1 MKNQSRFRSVV
12 AFLLALLMLGSV
24 LFGAILTVV
33 QADNSATIRQRINGL
48 QSEANKI
55 SGKRT
60 ALEKEI
66 SSKKSQS
73 QSTIQKKSQID
84 QRIELTRQDIQNTN
98 EQIREYNLLLAEKQE
113 QLDEGLRKQAELNLA
128 YKARIRSMEEN
139 GSVSY
144 WSILFKANSFS
155 DLLDRLDMIGEIST
169 SDQIML
175 GKIREN
181 NGVIAEAKAQME
193 ADREALQKK
202 TEELEKLTE
211 TLESQKKAAGEL
223 IAKLAEE
230 LKDLKGSYEELESQ
244 ENAVRAKIIAEQA
257 RYEKALSQEQK
268 SQLAN
273 DNSGNAAGGGGGFR
287 CPVPAGSA
295 RVTDAYGYRR
305 HPIYGYYGMHAGV
318 DLAAPQGT
326 PVYAIASGY
335 VNISTY
341 HSVNGNYVSMGHG
354 NGYGSLYAHL
364 DHAVVSAG
372 DYVKQGQVIG
382 YVGSTG
388 WSTGAHLHFEIHLN
402 GSTVNPMDYISL
414 S

>member
-1 MKNQSRFRSVV
+1 
-12 AFLLALLMLGSV
+12 
-24 LFGAILTVV
+24 
-33 QADNSATIRQRINGL
+33 
-48 QSEANKI
+48 
-55 SGKRT
+55 
-60 ALEKEI
+60 
-66 SSKKSQS
+66 
-73 QSTIQKKSQID
+73 
-84 QRIELTRQDIQNTN
+84 
-98 EQIREYNLLLAEKQE
+98 
-113 QLDEGLRKQAELNLA
+113 
-128 YKARIRSMEEN
+128 
-139 GSVSY
+139 
-144 WSILFKANSFS
+144 
-155 DLLDRLDMIGEIST
+155 
-169 SDQIML
+169 
-175 GKIREN
+175 
-181 NGVIAEAKAQME
+181 
-193 ADREALQKK
+193 
-202 TEELEKLTE
+202 
-211 TLESQKKAAGEL
+211 
-223 IAKLAEE
+223 
-230 LKDLKGSYEELESQ
+230 
-244 ENAVRAKIIAEQA
+244 
-257 RYEKALSQEQK
+257 
-268 SQLAN
+268 
-273 DNSGNAAGGGGGFR
+273 
-287 CPVPAGSA
+287 SA

>member
-1 MKNQSRFRSVV
+1 MKKSRLKSFI
-12 AFLLALLMLGSV
+12 AILLAVLMFGS
-24 LFGAILTVV
+24 LIFSAILTIVH
-33 QADNSATIRQRINGL
+33 ADNSAAIRQRINGL
-48 QSEANKI
+48 QSEASKI
-55 SGKRT
+55 ADKRS

-73 QSTIQKKSQID
+73 QSTIDKKSQLD
-84 QRIELTRQDIQNTN
+84 QQIELTRQEIQNTN
-98 EQIREYNLLLAEKQE
+98 DQIQEYNLLLAEKQQ
-113 QLDEGLRKQAELNLA
+113 QLDEGLRRQAELNLA
-128 YKARIRSMEEN
+128 YRARIRSMEEN
-139 GSVSY
+139 GAVSY
-144 WSILFKANSFS
+144 WSILFKASSFS
-155 DLLDRLDMIGEIST
+155 DLLDRLDMIGEISS

-181 NGVIAEAKAQME
+181 NETITEAKLQME
-193 ADREALQKK
+193 DDRAKLQKK
-202 TEELEKLTE
+202 GEELEELTK
-211 TLESQKKAAGEL
+211 TLDLQKQAAEAL
-223 IAKLAEE
+223 ITKLAEE

-244 ENAVRAKIIAEQA
+244 ESAIRAKIIAEEA
-257 RYEKALSQEQK
+257 RYEEALTQEQRA
-268 SQLAN
+268 QLAS
-273 DNSGNAAGGGGGFR
+273 DNSGNAAGGSSGFF

-295 RVTDAYGYRR
+295 RVTDAYGYRK
-305 HPIYGYYGMHAGV
+305 HPIYGYYGMHSGV

-326 PVYAIASGY
+326 PVYAIAGGY

-341 HSVNGNYVSMGHG
+341 HSVNGNYVSISHG

-372 DYVKQGQVIG
+372 DYVKQGQIIG

-402 GSTVNPMDYISL
+402 GSTVNPMNYISL

>member
-1 MKNQSRFRSVV
+1 MKKKFNFKSLI
-12 AFLLALLMLGSV
+12 AILLAVLMLGSV
-24 LFGAILTVV
+24 VFGAILTI
-33 QADNSATIRQRINGL
+33 ARAENSASIRQRINGL

-55 SGKRT
+55 YGKRS

-66 SSKKSQS
+66 SAKRSES
-73 QSTIQKKSQID
+73 QSTIQKKSQLD
-84 QRIELTRQDIQNTN
+84 QQIELTRQEIQNTN
-98 EQIREYNLLLAEKQE
+98 DQIREYNLLLAEKQE
-113 QLDEGLRKQAELNLA
+113 QLDDGLRKQAELNLA

-139 GSVSY
+139 GAVSY
-144 WSILFKANSFS
+144 WSILFKASSFS
-155 DLLDRLDMIGEIST
+155 DLLDRLDMINEISA

-175 GKIREN
+175 GRIREN
-181 NGVIAEAKAQME
+181 NDAITAAKLQME
-193 ADREALQKK
+193 DDREKLKKK
-202 TEELEKLTE
+202 TEELEELTE
-211 TLESQKKAAGEL
+211 TLELQKKAAEEL
-223 IAKLAEE
+223 ITKLAEE

-257 RYEKALSQEQK
+257 RYEQALSQEQK
-268 SQLAN
+268 ARLAS
-273 DNSGNAAGGGGGFR
+273 DNSGNAAGGGGGFL
-287 CPVPAGSA
+287 CPVPAGTA
-295 RVTDAYGYRR
+295 RVTDAYGYRK
-305 HPIYGYYGMHAGV
+305 HPIYGYYGMHSGV

-341 HSVNGNYVSMGHG
+341 HSVNGNYVSMSHG

-388 WSTGAHLHFEIHLN
+388 WSTGAHLHFEIHKN
-402 GSTVNPMDYISL
+402 GSTVNPMDYIRI
-414 S
+414 

>member
-1 MKNQSRFRSVV
+1 MKKSFKSII
-12 AFLLALLMLGSV
+12 AILLAVLMLGSV
-24 LFGAILTVV
+24 LFGAILTIAH
-33 QADNSATIRQRINGL
+33 ADNSATIRQRINGL
-48 QSEANKI
+48 QAEANKI
-55 SGKRT
+55 SGKRS

-73 QSTIQKKSQID
+73 QSTIQKKSQLD
-84 QRIELTRQDIQNTN
+84 QQIELTRQEIQNTN
-98 EQIREYNLLLAEKQE
+98 EQIHEYNLLLAEKQA

-139 GSVSY
+139 GKVSY
-144 WSILFKANSFS
+144 WSILFKASSFS
-155 DLLDRLDMIGEIST
+155 DLLDRLDMIGEISA

-175 GKIREN
+175 DRIREN
-181 NGVIAEAKAQME
+181 NDAIAAAKAQME
-193 ADREALQKK
+193 EDREKLRQKNAELEELTGTLQLQK
-202 TEELEKLTE
+202 
-211 TLESQKKAAGEL
+211 QAAEAL
-223 IAKLAEE
+223 ITKLAEE
-230 LKDLKGSYEELESQ
+230 LKELKGSYEELESQ
-244 ENAVRAKIIAEQA
+244 ENAVRAQIIAEQA

-268 SQLAN
+268 ARLAS

-287 CPVPAGSA
+287 SPVPSGSA
-295 RVTDAYGYRR
+295 RVTDAYGYRK
-305 HPIYGYYGMHAGV
+305 HPIYGYYGMHSGV

-341 HSVNGNYVSMGHG
+341 HSVNGNYVSMSHG

-388 WSTGAHLHFEIHLN
+388 WSTSAHLHFEIHKT
-402 GSTVNPMDYISL
+402 GSTVHPMNYINP
-414 S
+414 